1 MGAGPTTALQA
12 PQEGPRPFLSVLPTA
27 QSSCGCAKGKLQL
40 SKTKTPKEELPWRLG
55 KTDGPPPPPQGSL
68 GRSQG
73 LGGTKGHYSLL
84 GGGGAKLDRG
94 TSWDRGIWHKQLLG
108 DRKLTLESSWRD
120 LRLGEVAVLT

>member
-12 PQEGPRPFLSVLPTA
+12 PQEGPRLFLSVPPTA

-40 SKTKTPKEELPWRLG
+40 SKTKNPKEELPWRLG

-73 LGGTKGHYSLL
+73 WEAQRVSTLYWGGGVNRWGNLL
-84 GGGGAKLDRG
+84 GQGHMAG
-94 TSWDRGIWHKQLLG
+94 
-108 DRKLTLESSWRD
+108 
-120 LRLGEVAVLT
+120 

>member
-12 PQEGPRPFLSVLPTA
+12 PQEGPRLFLSVPPTA

-40 SKTKTPKEELPWRLG
+40 SKTKNPKEELPWRLG

-73 LGGTKGHYSLL
+73 LGGTKGQHSLL
-84 GGGGAKLDRG
+84 GGGVNRWGN
-94 TSWDRGIWHKQLLG
+94 LLG
-108 DRKLTLESSWRD
+108 Q
-120 LRLGEVAVLT
+120 GHMAG